1 MKRLLPIHF
10 FITKLKQMKKII
22 VFLLLVHQTVYSQFT
37 ANLFTD
43 SQQSNTYF
51 LEDCDACG
59 CSASGGSMGFN
70 SLIGEKFVGVR
81 YMFQSYKS
89 KDGVF
94 NNSPWIDEN
103 FNTVQLWARVPVT
116 QNTELMVLAPY
127 HFLNR
132 VKTTENQSLSGVGDV
147 TIMGFYNV
155 LQTKND
161 SATIQQKLLIGAG
174 VKAPT
179 GSFDNKNNG
188 SINPS
193 FQLGTGSW
201 DYSLATEH
209 IIRFKNY
216 GLNTNLSYIFK
227 TENEKNYQFGNQFNY
242 GTSLFF
248 NTNFNDIAFVPQ
260 LGVAGETY
268 QANKEFSEEVP
279 RTAGDIFFG
288 KIGVEVGYKRFSA
301 GVNAMLPIN
310 QNLTGGR
317 VEANYRLAFNINY
330 VL

>member
-1 MKRLLPIHF
+1 
-10 FITKLKQMKKII
+10 MKKIL
-22 VFLLLVHQTVYSQFT
+22 FLLFVHQAVYSQFS
-37 ANLFTD
+37 ANLFN
-43 SQQSNTYF
+43 QNNQSISYF
-51 LEDCDACG
+51 LDDCDACG

-70 SLIGEKFVGVR
+70 SLLSEKFVGVR
-81 YMFQSYKS
+81 YMYQSYKS

-94 NNSPWIDEN
+94 NNSPWINED
-103 FNTVQLWARVPVT
+103 FNTVQLWARIPVST
-116 QNTELMVLAPY
+116 KVEVMILAPY

-132 VKTTENQSLSGVGDV
+132 DKPSGNQNLSGVGDA
-147 TIMGFYNV
+147 TIMAFYKMF
-155 LQTKND
+155 QTTND
-161 SATIQQKLLIGAG
+161 TASFHQKLLIGG
-174 VKAPT
+174 GLKTPT

-201 DYSLATEH
+201 DYSVATEH
-209 IIRFKNY
+209 VIRKNKI

-227 TENEKNYQFGNQFNY
+227 TQNQKNYQFGNQFNY
-242 GTSLFF
+242 GTTLFY
-248 NTNFNDIAFVPQ
+248 NTNYSNITFVPQ

-268 QANKEFSEEVP
+268 KANKDFNEEVP

-288 KIGVEVGYKRFSA
+288 KIGLELGYKKISA
-301 GVNAMLPIN
+301 GVNAMLPIS

>member
-1 MKRLLPIHF
+1 M
-10 FITKLKQMKKII
+10 
-22 VFLLLVHQTVYSQFT
+22 LVHQTVYSQFT
-37 ANLFTD
+37 ANLFDD
-43 SQQSNTYF
+43 SQHLNNYF
-51 LEDCDACG
+51 FEDCDACG

-70 SLIGEKFVGVR
+70 SLVGEKFVGIR
-81 YMFQSYKS
+81 YMYQSYKS
-89 KDGVF
+89 KDGIF

-103 FNTVQLWARVPVT
+103 FNTAQIWARVPIT
-116 QNTELMVLAPY
+116 KKTEIMVLAPY

-132 VKTTENQSLSGVGDV
+132 VKTSENQSLSGLGDINV
-147 TIMGFYNV
+147 MAFYNV
-155 LQTKND
+155 SQTKSD
-161 SATIQQKLLIGAG
+161 SASIQQKLLVGGGIK
-174 VKAPT
+174 VPT
-179 GSFDNKNNG
+179 GTFNNANNG
-188 SINPS
+188 SVNPS

-209 IIRFKNY
+209 VISINKF

-242 GTSLFF
+242 GTNLFL
-248 NTNFNDIAFVPQ
+248 NTKLSNVVFVPQ

-268 QANKEFSEEVP
+268 QANKDFNEEVP
-279 RTAGDIFFG
+279 RTEGDIFFG
-288 KIGVEVGYKRFSA
+288 KIGLEIGYKKFSA
-301 GVNAMLPIN
+301 GINAMLPIN